1 METHKLSGKY
11 AIAGLGMVVGVPEKE
26 LEKRQAEVP
35 GHPML
40 AHAIPS
46 PVLDLSAKDLE
57 AEAARRAIED
67 AGLTNKDIDG
77 AVHVHGGPRSG
88 RGVVEHMDAFPRM
101 LGLPVNFYYHCGRG
115 GGWSTIGIVTAL
127 SFLEL
132 GLAKYVVIAGS
143 REDWTRSHRR
153 DVRDQGVRGQV
164 NLASRRRHVGSD
176 FWPDRR
182 GA

>member
-40 AHAIPS
+40 EHAIPS

-88 RGVVEHMDAFPRM
+88 RGVIEHMDAFPRM

-115 GGWSTIGIVTAL
+115 GGWSTIGIITAL
-127 SFLEL
+127 SFLRI
-132 GLAKYVVIAGS
+132 GPRKI
-143 REDWTRSHRR
+143 RRHRR
-153 DVRDQGVRGQV
+153 LARRLDEKPQKRRSRARGARPDKSRDRC
-164 NLASRRRHVGSD
+164 RHVGAD
-176 FWPDRR
+176 FWPDRG

>member
-1 METHKLSGKY
+1 METHALSGKY

-40 AHAIPS
+40 EHAIPS

-67 AGLTNKDIDG
+67 AGLINRDIDG

-88 RGVVEHMDAFPRM
+88 RGVIEHMDAFPRM

-115 GGWSTIGIVTAL
+115 GGWSTSASSPL
-127 SFLEL
+127 C
-132 GLAKYVVIAGS
+132 
-143 REDWTRSHRR
+143 RS
-153 DVRDQGVRGQV
+153 
-164 NLASRRRHVGSD
+164 
-176 FWPDRR
+176 
-182 GA
+182 

>member
-1 METHKLSGKY
+1 METHHLSGKY
-11 AIAGLGMVVGVPEKE
+11 AIAGLGMVVGVPDKE
-26 LEKRQAEVP
+26 LEKRKAEVP

-40 AHAIPS
+40 EHAIPS
-46 PVLDLSAKDLE
+46 PVLELSAKDLE

-67 AGLTNKDIDG
+67 AGLINKDIDG

-88 RGVVEHMDAFPRM
+88 RGVIEHMDAFPRM

-115 GGWSTIGIVTAL
+115 GGWGTIGIITAL

-143 REDWTRSHRR
+143 REDWTQSHR
-153 DVRDQGVRGQV
+153 G
-164 NLASRRRHVGSD
+164 
-176 FWPDRR
+176 
-182 GA
+182 